1 MKNQTKIHSPGWL
14 EKWGRKV
21 LFSYAA
27 RQKEKKTNDQF
38 NFRQSSNQVIWEG
51 TVLSFFI
58 GFIPSAL
65 FVYVNFFLP
74 AADESDLISK
84 NLHIAYVLLLIL
96 FFTIIEFYLL
106 FKLGL
111 YESYRIAELAN
122 IELEDEPELVTPIP
136 GMLARIALEI
146 PDPELRLFGIDPY
159 QRLNR
164 RTLAL
169 KTILYKI
176 KVVLSNMAAKFLLK
190 AVIGRGSLRIY
201 IEYISAPITG
211 FWDAYVTFLIL
222 KELRMRVITR
232 KIAERIIIEINSVS
246 TKLSEN
252 GKLACLQ
259 AIANSIVFT
268 KTFHPNFEF
277 LLLKLVKCFELDFP
291 LKDLDKI
298 AEFRKTLLQ
307 CNPSEKKLAFRL
319 FLIGSCFDGNLSEEE
334 KAILPTLYPD
344 FSEDDWKSTRELSHH
359 VRSGELKEAISLA
372 EKMMQ

>member
-1 MKNQTKIHSPGWL
+1 MENQKKIHSPGLL

-21 LFSYAA
+21 LFSFAE
-27 RQKEKKTNDQF
+27 KETDKKSNDQF
-38 NFRQSSNQVIWEG
+38 NFRQSSNRIIWRG
-51 TVLSFFI
+51 SFLSFLI
-58 GFIPSAL
+58 GFVPSFL
-65 FVYVNFFLP
+65 FVYVNFLLP
-74 AADESDLISK
+74 QAEESVLESRIV
-84 NLHIAYVLLLIL
+84 HIIYVLLLIV
-96 FFTIIEFYLL
+96 FFTLIEFYLL

-169 KTILYKI
+169 KTLLYKI
-176 KVVLSNMAAKFLLK
+176 KVILSNILAKFALK
-190 AVIGRGSLRIY
+190 ALIGRGSLRLY
-201 IEYISAPITG
+201 IEYVSAPITG

-232 KIAERIIIEINSVS
+232 KIAERIIIEINAVS
-246 TKLSEN
+246 INLTAN

-277 LLLKLVKCFELDFP
+277 LLLKLVKCFGLNSD
-291 LKDLDKI
+291 LKDLDKLS
-298 AEFRKTLLQ
+298 EFQKTLSL
-307 CNPSEKKLAFRL
+307 CNPFERKLAFHL

-334 KAILPTLYPD
+334 KSILPAIHPD
-344 FSEDDWKSTRELSHH
+344 FSEEEWKSTKELSQHI
-359 VRSGELKEAISLA
+359 RSGELKDAISVT

>member
-1 MKNQTKIHSPGWL
+1 MENQKKIHSPGLL
-14 EKWGRKV
+14 EKWGRTV
-21 LFSYAA
+21 LFSFA
-27 RQKEKKTNDQF
+27 EKQRGKKSDDQL
-38 NFRQSSNQVIWEG
+38 NFRQSSNRIIWRG
-51 TVLSFFI
+51 SFLSFLI
-58 GFIPSAL
+58 GFLPSFL
-65 FVYVNFFLP
+65 FVYASFLLP
-74 AADESDLISK
+74 LPNESELESK
-84 NLHIAYVLLLIL
+84 IIHIIYVLLLIL
-96 FFTIIEFYLL
+96 FFTVIEFYLL

-111 YESYRIAELAN
+111 YESFRIAELAN

-169 KTILYKI
+169 KTLLYKI
-176 KVVLSNMAAKFLLK
+176 KVVLSNMIAKFALK
-190 AVIGRGSLRIY
+190 AVIGRSSLRLY
-201 IEYISAPITG
+201 IEYVSAPITG

-232 KIAERIIIEINSVS
+232 KIAERIIIETNTVS
-246 TKLSEN
+246 ANLSEN

-277 LLLKLVKCFELDFP
+277 ILLKLVKCFQLNSN
-291 LKDLDKI
+291 LKDLDKLV
-298 AEFRKTLLQ
+298 EFQKTLSQ
-307 CNPSEKKLAFRL
+307 CSPFEMKFAFRL

-334 KAILPTLYPD
+334 KSILPALYPD
-344 FSEDDWKSTRELSHH
+344 FSEEEWKSTKELSFYI
-359 VRSGELKEAISLA
+359 RSGELKEAISA
-372 EKMMQ
+372 VEKMMQ